1 MARDNTLMKSIEI
14 FDWLNDNGRA
24 DIVDFVQDIIDDKL
38 KRPQLLKISRRP
50 SDIQRMIDEIV
61 DFYMRFVVA
70 HQPEIREHLEYS
82 WSCMSRGTIE
92 DYLET
97 VRERRPVNL
106 TEREIEQ
113 VFRRHYG
120 DGKFDAIKLE
130 FIQDLLREAQY
141 K

>member
-1 MARDNTLMKSIEI
+1 MKENTLLKSIEI

-38 KRPQLLKISRRP
+38 KRPQLLKIARRP

-82 WSCMSRGTIE
+82 WGCMSRGTIE

-106 TEREIEQ
+106 TDKEIEQ

>member
-1 MARDNTLMKSIEI
+1 MKDDTLLKSIEI
-14 FDWLNDNGRA
+14 FDWLNDNCRG
-24 DIVDFVQDIIDDKL
+24 DIVDFIQNIIDDKL
-38 KRPQLLKISRRP
+38 KRPQLLKIARRP
-50 SDIQRMIDEIV
+50 KDIQLMIDEIV

-106 TEREIEQ
+106 TDQEIEQ
-113 VFRRHYG
+113 IFRKHYG
-120 DGKFDAIKLE
+120 GGKFEAVKLDFIK
-130 FIQDLLREAQY
+130 DLLREAQY